1 MPQSEQLRE
10 ALKREA
16 LAPLQVA
23 KILVELDT
31 NNARL
36 RVLRCLTKIV
46 EADQEEPGVLDIYAK
61 GRAA

>member
-1 MPQSEQLRE
+1 MPQSAELRE
-10 ALKREA
+10 SLKREA

-23 KILVELDT
+23 KILAALDT

-36 RVLRCLTKIV
+36 RVLRCLMKIV

-61 GRAA
+61 GREE

>member
-16 LAPLQVA
+16 LAPLEVA
-23 KILVELDT
+23 MILVALDT
-31 NNARL
+31 NNALL

-46 EADQEEPGVLDIYAK
+46 EADQEEAGVLDIYAK
-61 GRAA
+61 GRGE

>member
-1 MPQSEQLRE
+1 MPQSAELRE

-16 LAPLQVA
+16 LAPLRVA

-61 GRAA
+61 GRGE

>member
-1 MPQSEQLRE
+1 MPQSAELRE

-23 KILVELDT
+23 KILVGLDT

-61 GRAA
+61 GGGE